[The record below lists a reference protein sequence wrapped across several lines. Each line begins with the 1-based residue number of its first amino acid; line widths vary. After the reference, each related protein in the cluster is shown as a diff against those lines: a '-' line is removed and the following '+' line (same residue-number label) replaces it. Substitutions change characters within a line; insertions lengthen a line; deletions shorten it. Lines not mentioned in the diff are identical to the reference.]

1 MEEKLKK
8 QRNQLLRRIILI
20 MLAVW
25 LAVSGVFCV
34 VRLII
39 ENTDVQKNEL
49 SNLSRTTRLL
59 TTTNGDFES
68 VAQLF
73 LDNSDFLFAGD
84 GNQPSSNSQIVITDR
99 QTNQVVAD
107 SANSIGVRFAL
118 RYGKEITRYFVG
130 LLSYDSIRNAL
141 SDEQYNDIAAYLNT
155 TRDDGKYYELICTK
169 FQLGKVT
176 VTPMELKIVLVES
189 SDKRFLA
196 DDNVETYTL
205 DKNYVQGEDVLEASE
220 LVRNT
225 IPKDFLLNGMYNK
238 DYIGQLSKEQRKQS
252 TDMIHLD
259 GFNYLFYATDYLH
272 YDNSGYDMEDDQWF
286 ISYAKKV
293 NLFENCR
300 TDLLAG
306 ILLAFG
312 FFLTIAVILCV
323 MIWKTVKAQIVQ
335 EQKRLDLTN
344 ALAHDIKTPLFVISG
359 YAYSLKEDIDEN
371 ERGLYIDKIIEQ
383 TDEVNNLVHRM
394 LSFTKLDSYSMT
406 LHKTEFDLAEEAA
419 AIVKNYIVLPDNKR
433 VVFTH
438 SGSNIIHADKEL
450 IKTVLQ
456 NLTDNAVK
464 YAPPDSE
471 IEIDVTD
478 TRTRAATK
486 KATVLGCPSSNL
498 FWTSTGQTTVW
509 RQRTDALY
517 AAYVFNLLFHSVV
530 ISTPYAKKPNPEA
543 R

>member
-205 DKNYVQGEDVLEASE
+205 DKNYVQGEDVL
-220 LVRNT
+220 R
-225 IPKDFLLNGMYNK
+225 
-238 DYIGQLSKEQRKQS
+238 GQRAGAQHYPQ
-252 TDMIHLD
+252 
-259 GFNYLFYATDYLH
+259 GFSA
-272 YDNSGYDMEDDQWF
+272 
-286 ISYAKKV
+286 
-293 NLFENCR
+293 
-300 TDLLAG
+300 
-306 ILLAFG
+306 
-312 FFLTIAVILCV
+312 
-323 MIWKTVKAQIVQ
+323 
-335 EQKRLDLTN
+335 
-344 ALAHDIKTPLFVISG
+344 
-359 YAYSLKEDIDEN
+359 
-371 ERGLYIDKIIEQ
+371 
-383 TDEVNNLVHRM
+383 
-394 LSFTKLDSYSMT
+394 
-406 LHKTEFDLAEEAA
+406 
-419 AIVKNYIVLPDNKR
+419 
-433 VVFTH
+433 
-438 SGSNIIHADKEL
+438 
-450 IKTVLQ
+450 
-456 NLTDNAVK
+456 
-464 YAPPDSE
+464 
-471 IEIDVTD
+471 
-478 TRTRAATK
+478 
-486 KATVLGCPSSNL
+486 
-498 FWTSTGQTTVW
+498 
-509 RQRTDALY
+509 
-517 AAYVFNLLFHSVV
+517 
-530 ISTPYAKKPNPEA
+530 
-543 R
+543 